1 MRSARSPILGN
12 PDCLLQWLHH
22 VGISKAMGMMSK
34 IKTKIFGKN
43 VKDIELENLNSI
55 ETIFLLFTNIHLC
68 PNVARCLKDSF
79 IFGD

>member
-55 ETIFLLFTNIHLC
+55 ETIFFTIYKYSFM
-68 PNVARCLKDSF
+68 PQRGPMLKR
-79 IFGD
+79 